1 MAICAGPPFQL
12 NTACCFSGESMPQQ
26 KTYWHLLSQRRM
38 PTEYEIVTSKLLCY
52 TGEGFTGKRFEL
64 DVPLKDWYR
73 RYQEESP
80 LVCSSWEKFR
90 DPRETTY
97 TKYTGLQRDKEIFV
111 DGILDEIELTGYDAP
126 LRPAWLH
133 RLSRVVAPFR
143 YPGHGFQM
151 IASYIGQMAPGGRI
165 TIVAALQSADEMRR
179 IQRIAYRIRQLQ
191 QINPGF
197 AADSR
202 TLWQTDSIWQP
213 LREVVEKLLIA
224 YDWGESFVGLN
235 LVLKPM
241 VDELF
246 MKYLSE
252 LALSQDDYLL
262 GQIFYS
268 LNEDCQWHRQWSESL
283 VRVAIEDNVRNKGAI
298 QGWINRWYP
307 LAARAVNAFAPL
319 FEDTLEQTVTPPLRH
334 LGEALDRYYRDHLRA
349 MNLEVPC

>member
-1 MAICAGPPFQL
+1 
-12 NTACCFSGESMPQQ
+12 
-26 KTYWHLLSQRRM
+26 M

-64 DVPLKDWYR
+64 DVPLKDWYH

-80 LVCSSWEKFR
+80 LLCSSWEKFR

-97 TKYTGLQRDKEIFV
+97 TKYTELQRDKEIFV
-111 DGILDEIELTGYDAP
+111 DGILDEIELTGYDAH

-133 RLSRVVAPFR
+133 MLARVVAPLR

-191 QINPGF
+191 QIYPGF
-197 AADSR
+197 AAGSQ
-202 TLWQTDSIWQP
+202 TLWQTDSMWQP
-213 LREVVEKLLIA
+213 LREVIEKLLIA
-224 YDWGESFVGLN
+224 YDWAESFVGLN
-235 LVLKPM
+235 VVLKPLI
-241 VDELF
+241 DELF
-246 MKYLSE
+246 MKYVGE
-252 LALSQDDYLL
+252 LALHEDDYLL

-268 LNEDCQWHRQWSESL
+268 LNQDCQWHRQWSESL
-283 VRVAIEDNVRNKGAI
+283 VRVAIEDNVRNKDTI
-298 QGWINRWYP
+298 QAWIDRWYP
-307 LAARAVNAFAPL
+307 LGARAVHAFAPL
-319 FEDTLEQTVTPPLRH
+319 LDNTLERIGKPL
-334 LGEALDRYYRDHLRA
+334 LSPMGEALDRYYRDYLQS